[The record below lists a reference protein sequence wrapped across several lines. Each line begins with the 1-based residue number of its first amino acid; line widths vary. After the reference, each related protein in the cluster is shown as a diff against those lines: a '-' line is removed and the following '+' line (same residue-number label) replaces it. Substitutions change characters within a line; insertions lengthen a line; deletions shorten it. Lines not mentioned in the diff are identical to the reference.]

1 MAFFLLWQICS
12 MQIVTKLTNYTVL
25 FLSIFAVLVVTF
37 NYKGHLLKKIL
48 FTVVYNSIWLL
59 MEVLTVYIF
68 IALGL
73 NYTAQNILGSLLSK
87 VLLLILVMTL
97 KRFWG
102 DENIKE
108 LSHSYNMILVM
119 IPLGS
124 MFVVYTSFYMSA
136 ESKKIINVFL
146 SFISLMVM
154 FLINILIFY
163 VYLKLSEDF
172 ELRQKN
178 IAYEQ
183 EIYLYSKH
191 IEEKEHSMLE
201 FRKVK
206 HDLKN
211 QLIFLL
217 DRCKK
222 NEYEELEIF
231 LQEMIEKT
239 PYEELTIAK
248 TDNLV
253 VDALVNYKYS
263 IAKQFGIDFKINLDI
278 PTRLPFDNTDLCI
291 LIGNALDNALEA
303 NMKDEIKKRY
313 IKLKMRMDSDNLV
326 IIVENSFNG
335 KIKTDRKGKVMTIK
349 KNKTEEHGL
358 GLESI
363 QKTVNKYHGFAKVS
377 YTENV
382 FVLNI
387 LLYSIQR

>member
-1 MAFFLLWQICS
+1 
-12 MQIVTKLTNYTVL
+12 
-25 FLSIFAVLVVTF
+25 
-37 NYKGHLLKKIL
+37 
-48 FTVVYNSIWLL
+48 
-59 MEVLTVYIF
+59 
-68 IALGL
+68 
-73 NYTAQNILGSLLSK
+73 
-87 VLLLILVMTL
+87 
-97 KRFWG
+97 
-102 DENIKE
+102 
-108 LSHSYNMILVM
+108 
-119 IPLGS
+119 
-124 MFVVYTSFYMSA
+124 
-136 ESKKIINVFL
+136 
-146 SFISLMVM
+146 M